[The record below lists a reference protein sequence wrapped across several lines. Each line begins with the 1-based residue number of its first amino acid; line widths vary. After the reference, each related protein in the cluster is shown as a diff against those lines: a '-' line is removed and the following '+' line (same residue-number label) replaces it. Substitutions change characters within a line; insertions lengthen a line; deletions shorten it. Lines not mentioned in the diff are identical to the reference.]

1 MLETGLSPI
10 EILKLY
16 SGNATFMLMFIIALI
31 YLWCFEKDKVKKAVL
46 VLASVTFLVL
56 FVFPP
61 FAYIFM
67 NKAGEAGTY
76 YRFLWLVP
84 STIVS
89 AYTIVRILTGIKK
102 VYLKFLLFIPI
113 IICIMIGG
121 VYMYDAP
128 VFIDSNN
135 AYQIP
140 DDVKDICDEIIIEN
154 REVGAVFPDEIL
166 QYPRLYSAYIVMPY
180 GFETLQFGTGGA
192 DEIHDEMVK
201 ETIDVKTLA
210 SLCEE
215 RKLHYI
221 ILNQNRTLDDDFSK
235 YNYEFVGHYG
245 NYDLYKST
253 TAFFGQWEDYED
265 WLKEN
270 GNKED

>member
-1 MLETGLSPI
+1 MLENGLSPI

-16 SGNATFMLMFIIALI
+16 SGNATFMLMFIVALV

-46 VLASVTFLVL
+46 VFVSVTVLVL

-67 NKAGEAGTY
+67 DKAGEADTY

-89 AYTIVRILTGIKK
+89 AYAIVRIVNRIKK
-102 VYLKFLLFIPI
+102 VYLKFLLFVPI
-113 IICIMIGG
+113 VICIMIGG
-121 VYMYDAP
+121 VYMYEAP
-128 VFIDSNN
+128 VFIEANN

-140 DDVKDICDEIIIEN
+140 DDVKAICDEIIIEN

-180 GFETLQFGTGGA
+180 GFETLQFQTGGA
-192 DEIHDEMVK
+192 DEIHDEMV
-201 ETIDVKTLA
+201 
-210 SLCEE
+210 
-215 RKLHYI
+215 
-221 ILNQNRTLDDDFSK
+221 
-235 YNYEFVGHYG
+235 
-245 NYDLYKST
+245 
-253 TAFFGQWEDYED
+253 
-265 WLKEN
+265 
-270 GNKED
+270 

>member
-1 MLETGLSPI
+1 MLENIQTPI

-16 SGNATFMLMFIIALI
+16 SGNATFMLMFIIALV

-46 VLASVTFLVL
+46 VFASVTALVL

-67 NKAGEAGTY
+67 EKAGEASTY

-89 AYTIVRILTGIKK
+89 AYAIVRIISRIKK
-102 VYLKFLLFIPI
+102 VYLKFIVFIPI
-113 IICIMIGG
+113 IVCIMIGG

-128 VFIDSNN
+128 VFIKSSN

-140 DDVKDICDEIIIEN
+140 DDVKAICDEIIIEN

-180 GFETLQFGTGGA
+180 GFETLQFGKGDA
-192 DEIHDEMVK
+192 EEIHNEMIK

-210 SLCEE
+210 NLCEE

-221 ILNQNRTLDDDFSK
+221 ILNQNRILDDDFSK
-235 YNYEFVGHYG
+235 YNFEFVGHYG

-265 WLKEN
+265 WVKEN
-270 GNKED
+270 GKED